1 MILVERGKQLICGNS
16 SGFQHTIHSMNILGG
31 DNGNIINNNGNI
43 FLWLYF
49 DNAFTELTNFK
60 ASKNAN
66 LSCRYF
72 PSFISV
78 FVLLSNLGMN
88 LKLRCFNWFDLLQ
101 TVVYIS

>member
-1 MILVERGKQLICGNS
+1 
-16 SGFQHTIHSMNILGG
+16 MNVLGG
-31 DNGNIINNNGNI
+31 DNGNLQNKKYKYTFII
-43 FLWLYF
+43 LYV

-60 ASKNAN
+60 ASNNAN

-78 FVLLSNLGMN
+78 FMLLPYLGMN

-101 TVVYIS
+101 IVLYISLRDFSQSGNNLNTEN